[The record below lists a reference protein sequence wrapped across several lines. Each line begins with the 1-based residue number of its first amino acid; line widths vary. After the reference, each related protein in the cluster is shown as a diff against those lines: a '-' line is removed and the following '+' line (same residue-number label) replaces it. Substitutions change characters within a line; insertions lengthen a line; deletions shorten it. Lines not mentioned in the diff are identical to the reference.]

1 MTGHTPVD
9 TSWAEHTEHQHL
21 DQTKTGRRRSRKQTK
36 ERKTGSTPHT
46 RHWFCLTLLIQP
58 PFYDVSFLIPCFS
71 LFFFF
76 ALIYQNL
83 IHLSVLYIFLTWTKQ
98 RTEGRKLSTGPC
110 PREPPLSCSPL
121 TSPPHARPPVP
132 SVENPG
138 ISYSDIFILIPDSR
152 AVYDLIFTLFI
163 LLTLSR

>member
-1 MTGHTPVD
+1 M
-9 TSWAEHTEHQHL
+9 
-21 DQTKTGRRRSRKQTK
+21 KTGRRRSGKQTD
-36 ERKTGSTPHT
+36 EHKTGGTPHT
-46 RHWFCLTLLIQP
+46 GHWFHLTLLIWP

-76 ALIYQNL
+76 ALIYRNP
-83 IHLSVLYIFLTWTKQ
+83 IHLSVLYIFLTRTKQ

-110 PREPPLSCSPL
+110 PREPPLSR
-121 TSPPHARPPVP
+121 SPPTLPLHAQPPVP

-138 ISYSDIFILIPDSR
+138 ISYSDILIPIPDSR